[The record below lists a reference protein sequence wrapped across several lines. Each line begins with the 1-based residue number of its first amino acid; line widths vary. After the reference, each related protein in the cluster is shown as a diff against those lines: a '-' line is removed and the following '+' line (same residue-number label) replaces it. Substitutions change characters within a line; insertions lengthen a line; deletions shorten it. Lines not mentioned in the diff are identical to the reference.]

1 MIIFGTLG
9 NLRQH
14 FDHLVLVGG
23 LASGAPTTTGRLG
36 VSRSVSLPDQLGSLG
51 SAGLALAVEAA
62 LAPPGVEITARK
74 EDDCASEDRE
84 VQSIAE
90 SMLPMKL

>member
-1 MIIFGTLG
+1 
-9 NLRQH
+9 
-14 FDHLVLVGG
+14 
-23 LASGAPTTTGRLG
+23 

-51 SAGLALAVEAA
+51 SVGLALAVEAA

-74 EDDCASEDRE
+74 DDDCAEDRE

>member
-1 MIIFGTLG
+1 M
-9 NLRQH
+9 
-14 FDHLVLVGG
+14 
-23 LASGAPTTTGRLG
+23 
-36 VSRSVSLPDQLGSLG
+36 SRSVSLPDQLGSLG

-62 LAPPGVEITARK
+62 LAPPGVDISV
-74 EDDCASEDRE
+74 ASEDRE

>member
-1 MIIFGTLG
+1 LEHFVIV
-9 NLRQH
+9 RQD
-14 FDHLVLVGG
+14 FNRLKIPVGG
-23 LASGAPTTTGRLG
+23 LSSGATATAGRLG

-51 SAGLALAVEAA
+51 SAELALAVEAA
-62 LAPPGVEITARK
+62 LAPSGVEITARK
-74 EDDCASEDRE
+74 DDDCAEDRE

>member
-1 MIIFGTLG
+1 
-9 NLRQH
+9 
-14 FDHLVLVGG
+14 
-23 LASGAPTTTGRLG
+23 
-36 VSRSVSLPDQLGSLG
+36 LPDQLGSLG

-62 LAPPGVEITARK
+62 LSPPGVEITATK
-74 EDDCASEDRE
+74 DDDCAEDRE

>member
-1 MIIFGTLG
+1 MIVLEHILIV
-9 NLRQH
+9 LI
-14 FDHLVLVGG
+14 LVGG
-23 LASGAPTTTGRLG
+23 LSSGAPTTAGRLG

-62 LAPPGVEITARK
+62 LSPPGVEISV
-74 EDDCASEDRE
+74 ASEDRE

>member
-1 MIIFGTLG
+1 MEHLVI
-9 NLRQH
+9 LRQH
-14 FDHLVLVGG
+14 FNRLKIPAGG
-23 LASGAPTTTGRLG
+23 LSSGALTTAGRLG

-62 LAPPGVEITARK
+62 GVEITARK
-74 EDDCASEDRE
+74 DDDCAAEDRE